1 MKVKIFKNKILLYIL
16 LFAGVLTL
24 ILNSVFGIYSTKTFY
39 EKSRIVLTLNIK
51 NQNFL
56 FNFFKPSAQ
65 KVINHKDE
73 VVIKDPRLFDLK
85 FQNREKLIMRVVGKP
100 GEIVKILDT
109 KVYVNDEYIEFP
121 DPLYFCYRISFKDT
135 VDFEKIL
142 NPYNVKILEI
152 LSDAKSCNVWCNEL
166 VAEEISKI
174 RGILNIRKVF
184 LLANTNNRGTFPHS
198 DFFSWN
204 KDNFGPV
211 LIPYKGL
218 NVKLHY
224 RNIALYKRIIDFYED
239 HELYYDYNKIL
250 IDGVQTDSYTFK
262 KNYYFVLSDD
272 RYSTVDSRVWGFVP
286 EDFII
291 GKVLF

>member
-1 MKVKIFKNKILLYIL
+1 MKVKSLKNKKLLYIL
-16 LFAGVLTL
+16 LVAGVLTL
-24 ILNSVFGIYSTKTFY
+24 ILFPVFGIYSAKTFSD
-39 EKSRIVLTLNIK
+39 KSRIVIALNIK
-51 NQNFL
+51 NQNYI
-56 FNFFKPSAQ
+56 FNFLKPSAQ
-65 KVINHKDE
+65 KVLNHKDE
-73 VVIKDPRLFDLK
+73 VVIKDPKLFDLK
-85 FQNREKLIMRVVGKP
+85 FRKRENLIMRVVGKP
-100 GEIVKILDT
+100 GEIVKISDT
-109 KVYVNDEYIEFP
+109 KVYVNDEYLEFP
-121 DPLYFCYRISFKDT
+121 NPLYFCYRISFKDI
-135 VDFEKIL
+135 VDLENIL
-142 NPYNVKILEI
+142 NPYDVKILEI
-152 LSDAKSCNVWCNEL
+152 LSDAKSCNIWCNEN

-174 RGILNIRKVF
+174 KGILNIRKVF

-224 RNIALYKRIIDFYED
+224 RNIALYKRIIDFYEG

-272 RYSTVDSRVWGFVP
+272 RYSTQDSRVWGFVP

-291 GKVLF
+291 GKVLY

>member
-1 MKVKIFKNKILLYIL
+1 MKVKSLKNKKLLYIL
-16 LFAGVLTL
+16 LVAGVLTL
-24 ILNSVFGIYSTKTFY
+24 ILFSVFGIYSAKTFSD
-39 EKSRIVLTLNIK
+39 KSRIVIALNIK
-51 NQNFL
+51 NQNYI
-56 FNFFKPSAQ
+56 FNFLKPSAQ
-65 KVINHKDE
+65 KVLNHKDE
-73 VVIKDPRLFDLK
+73 VVIKDPKLFDLK
-85 FQNREKLIMRVVGKP
+85 FRKRENLIMRVVGKP
-100 GEIVKILDT
+100 GEIVKISDT
-109 KVYVNDEYIEFP
+109 KVYVNDEYLEFP
-121 DPLYFCYRISFKDT
+121 NPLYFCYRISFKDI
-135 VDFEKIL
+135 VDLENIL
-142 NPYNVKILEI
+142 NPYDVKILEI
-152 LSDAKSCNVWCNEL
+152 LSDSKSCNIWCNEN

-174 RGILNIRKVF
+174 KGILNIRKVF

-224 RNIALYKRIIDFYED
+224 RNIALYKRIIDFYEG

-272 RYSTVDSRVWGFVP
+272 RYSTQDSRVWGFVP

-291 GKVLF
+291 GKVLY

>member
-1 MKVKIFKNKILLYIL
+1 MKVKSLKNKKLLYIL
-16 LFAGVLTL
+16 LVAGVLTL
-24 ILNSVFGIYSTKTFY
+24 ILFSVFGIYSAKTFSD
-39 EKSRIVLTLNIK
+39 KSRIVIALNIK
-51 NQNFL
+51 NQNYI
-56 FNFFKPSAQ
+56 FNFLKPSAQ
-65 KVINHKDE
+65 KVLNHKDE
-73 VVIKDPRLFDLK
+73 VVIKDPKLFDLK
-85 FQNREKLIMRVVGKP
+85 FRKRENLIMRVVGKP
-100 GEIVKILDT
+100 GEIVKISDT
-109 KVYVNDEYIEFP
+109 KVYVNDEYLEFP
-121 DPLYFCYRISFKDT
+121 NPLYFCYRISFKDI
-135 VDFEKIL
+135 VDLENIL
-142 NPYNVKILEI
+142 NPYDVKILEI
-152 LSDAKSCNVWCNEL
+152 LSDAKSCNIWCNEN

-174 RGILNIRKVF
+174 KGILNIRKVF

-224 RNIALYKRIIDFYED
+224 RNIALYKRIIDFYEG

-272 RYSTVDSRVWGFVP
+272 RYSTQDSRVWGFVP

-291 GKVLF
+291 GKVLY